1 MVQKGLHNQP
11 KEEIIFA
18 SYQESKLRHF
28 YQTLDKWIASEEA
41 PKSK

>member
-1 MVQKGLHNQP
+1 MVQKGMRSQP

-28 YQTLDKWIASEEA
+28 YENLDKWLSSDKA